1 MHTGLQRLT
10 IVTVPTV
17 EPVTLVEAKLFL
29 KVDETADDTL
39 ITSMIKAARHACER
53 YTSRALTER
62 TGQVFFDRIQGAD
75 YPLTEGITIGA
86 DLSFSASE
94 LFIPKPP
101 LVSVTHVKTYDDSD
115 VATVW
120 DSGNYFVDTATE
132 PGRIVPRSGV
142 SWPTATRVANGIEIQ
157 FVAGYPEI
165 TPATNPKTYDI
176 PEDIVTG
183 IKRMINHLYENRG
196 DDPVVAA
203 KESGAQQ
210 LWLPYQIMRI

>member
-17 EPVTLVEAKLFL
+17 EPVKLVEAKLFL

-62 TGQVFFDRIQGAD
+62 TGQVFFDRWPGD
-75 YPLTEGITIGA
+75 YVPLTEGITIGA
-86 DLSFSASE
+86 DLTTFAPE
-94 LFIPKPP
+94 VFIPRPP
-101 LVSVTHVKTYDDSD
+101 LVSITHVKTYDDSD

-120 DSGNYFVDTATE
+120 PSSNYFVDTATE
-132 PGRIVPRSGV
+132 PGRLVPRTGTSL
-142 SWPTATRVANGIEIQ
+142 PTTTRTANGIEIQ

-165 TPATNPKTYDI
+165 TPATDPKTYSI